1 MGRIAV
7 KDLEERQ
14 FDVVIIGGGINGAAG
29 AQQLA
34 ARGRSVLL
42 VEKGDFG
49 SGSSSRSSRLL
60 HCGLRYLAPGRSPWE
75 FVMNPA
81 WLATGMKMARM
92 AIDARDEFITTT
104 PTRVQLAKLYFPI
117 FKGGAY
123 SGWQVDVAFKVLE
136 YFNRGKTPLN
146 YRRIKGRG
154 ASSIPLVNRLGAFN
168 LLDSVA
174 CYDEYQIAW
183 PERVTADIAIDAQR
197 MGATTLN
204 YTRAELLER
213 NSAGWTI
220 RLQDMAGTG
229 EATVTARCVVNTAGI
244 WIDQVLAKHRSGKS
258 PKILGTKGSH
268 IVVRLPTECR
278 GAGLAT
284 INTKNEPFYCLPW
297 GEYHY
302 IGPTELVYQD
312 SLDDIRTAVAER
324 DWLLGETNH
333 LFPTFNLTAKDVI
346 FTWSGVRPLTW
357 DPNLPGGNRNRVL
370 HDLSDDGLE
379 GVFAMTGGPLMT
391 HRSAGVEIAD
401 AVSSQLSG
409 RSGPPGA
416 PRFASAFPNLLPEE
430 AYAALTGAVPAPKWL
445 KTMAEEEMIVHLS
458 DALLRRSGLPWFKKL
473 EEADCDRIGR
483 NIGSL
488 LGWNESRVANEVALC
503 KAELAALQSA
513 TLQGQARKT
522 LAA

>member
-1 MGRIAV
+1 MMGRIAS
-7 KDLEERQ
+7 KDLDGCQ

-34 ARGRSVLL
+34 ARGHSVLL

-75 FVMNPA
+75 FAIKPSRLV
-81 WLATGMKMARM
+81 TGVKMARM
-92 AIDARDEFITTT
+92 AIDARDEFIATT

-123 SGWQVDVAFKVLE
+123 SGWQVDAAFKVLE

-146 YRRIKGRG
+146 YRRITGRS
-154 ASSIPLVNRLGAFN
+154 AAAIPLVNRLGDFN

-174 CYDEYQIAW
+174 CYDEYQISW

-204 YTRAELLER
+204 YTRADLLER
-213 NSAGWTI
+213 HAAGWTI
-220 RLQDMAGTG
+220 RLKDMAGTDQV
-229 EATVTARCVVNTAGI
+229 TVTATCVVNTAGI
-244 WIDQVLAKHRSGKS
+244 WIDQVLAQHRSGKP

-268 IVVRLPTECR
+268 IVVRLPDDCR
-278 GAGLAT
+278 GVGVAT
-284 INTKNEPFYCLPW
+284 INSKNEPFYCLPW
-297 GEYHY
+297 GEHHY
-302 IGPTELVYQD
+302 IGPTEVVYRD
-312 SLDDIRTAVAER
+312 SLDDIRTAEAER
-324 DWLLGETNH
+324 DWLLAEANQ
-333 LFPTFNLTAKDVI
+333 LFPTFNLSARDVI

-370 HDLSDDGLE
+370 HDLSGDGLE

-401 AVSSQLSG
+401 AVCARLSDP
-409 RSGPPGA
+409 SGPAGT
-416 PRFASAFPNLLPEE
+416 PRFASAFPTLSPDDIH
-430 AYAALTGAVPAPKWL
+430 AALTGAVPAPQWL
-445 KTMAEEEMIVHLS
+445 KTMAKEEMIVHLS
-458 DALLRRSGLPWFKKL
+458 DALLRRSGLPWFRKL
-473 EEADCDRIGR
+473 EEAECDGIGR
-483 NIGSL
+483 NLGSL
-488 LGWNESRVANEVALC
+488 LGWNESRVADEVALC
-503 KAELAALQSA
+503 KAELAALQRAAS
-513 TLQGQARKT
+513 QSQAV
-522 LAA
+522 